1 MKTNMKKIIMT
12 ALVALLAAPC
22 FAQPE
27 EPVYT
32 SSDGKFTFD
41 IIGHFGAGYHF
52 VESNDFKPF
61 RPSEFFVNMV
71 KFGVYPIENLGL
83 ELGVDL
89 QFNTFPS
96 KETAFGVQGDGLI
109 KPVSFSTLGL
119 GDSFDRTRGS
129 FSVFGLGA
137 PVLVKGFFNDIRI
150 GVGPVFSWNITGDTN
165 VYLSKDNRDLT
176 YHESDAK
183 VNPFSYG
190 LMAVLG
196 YKVFDVYFKYYPKSV
211 RILPEGSIDMS
222 YMTLG
227 IALGL

>member
-137 PVLVKGFFNDIRI
+137 PVMLKGKFGKFE
-150 GVGPVFSWNITGDTN
+150 VGAGAVVSWNISGSTN
-165 VYLSKDNRDLT
+165 AYLRKDNRELS
-176 YHESDAK
+176 YQENKAK
-183 VNPFSYG
+183 VNPFAYG
-190 LMAVLG
+190 IMAMLG
-196 YKVFDVYFKYYPKSV
+196 YNGIDVYFKYCPKSV

-222 YMTLG
+222 YMTMG